1 MSKRAPNKN
10 RDPNS
15 VDTKGSRK
23 KIVYSLDWN
32 AQHYADRVGCV
43 RELEKKGALDGLSPS
58 QLNEVSNYLLYS
70 DDVDCTV
77 ELRKPQK
84 PPVSFEEMV
93 QSGGADRAFINAKHK
108 NIYKAQKPFIDRE
121 KDKDIPGM
129 QELWE
134 EIEKVKVVYDYI
146 DDCLKGRREK
156 DFDNPLEIT
165 YVTHHFYK
173 NWYIDLC
180 LQQYTLKDF
189 YRTPVAL
196 IPQEDVFVRDDSDLE
211 FGIRAGEYIYNESD
225 EKFMIDLAN
234 PVHIYMLLR
243 SYRQVG
249 KQHVELATDDWNV
262 LYDLLDRAVAA
273 TPLTDILWYILDSK
287 VHGIKNDEISAHI
300 CEKWGVRYNDNYIS
314 TLFTK
319 TISRKIAKA
328 AMNNAKRDFDAEDIF
343 ICPKCKQ
350 ERWEDEFNSITS
362 PCFYCQGKMSGI
374 GHTLRRGEAESER
387 DI

>member
-1 MSKRAPNKN
+1 MKEKTI
-10 RDPNS
+10 RDSNT

-32 AQHYADRVGCV
+32 AQHYADRLGCV
-43 RELEKKGALDGLSPS
+43 RDLEKRGLLDGLSPS

-70 DDVDCTV
+70 DDVDCAV

-84 PPVSFEEMV
+84 PPISFEEMLL
-93 QSGGADRAFINAKHK
+93 SGGADRAFINAKHK
-108 NIYKAQKPFIDRE
+108 NIYKSVKPSIDRE
-121 KDKDIPGM
+121 RDKDIPGM

-134 EIEKVKVVYDYI
+134 EIEKVKVVYDYL

-173 NWYIDLC
+173 QWYIDLC

-189 YRTPVAL
+189 YKMPVGI
-196 IPQEDVFVRDDSDLE
+196 IPTEDVFVKDDDELE
-211 FGIRAGEYIYNESD
+211 FGIRAGEYVYNDSD
-225 EKFMIDLAN
+225 ESMMIDLAN

-249 KQHVELATDDWNV
+249 KQHAESSTGDWNV
-262 LYDLLDRAVAA
+262 LYDLLDKAIAA
-273 TPLTDILWYILDSK
+273 TPLSDIFWYILDAK
-287 VHGIKNDEISAHI
+287 VRGVRNDIISNHILDEWGI
-300 CEKWGVRYNDNYIS
+300 RYNDNYIS

-328 AMNNAKRDFDAEDIF
+328 AMNNAKREFDAEDIY
-343 ICPKCKQ
+343 ICPKCKE
-350 ERWEDEFNSITS
+350 ERWEDEFRSIFG
-362 PCFYCQGKMSGI
+362 PCDYCLGKMKGLE
-374 GHTLRRGEAESER
+374 HDLRRGEADSER
-387 DI
+387 DF